1 MPFRGEKCHSGHEK
15 SHKGHGKGSLRHGV
29 VAVAAPGVAA
39 EYAADSKVQALEGS
53 VFAECLES
61 ILGTGRSE
69 AA

>member
-1 MPFRGEKCHSGHEK
+1 MQAPLRHLAV
-15 SHKGHGKGSLRHGV
+15 LRHGV

-61 ILGTGRSE
+61 ILGAGRSE